1 MTTYDY
7 SNPRNASEAKKL
19 LAALLPKAQARAAA
33 TRSSDGDTYLQ
44 TGNQVARSVLSSL
57 RGNNLKGVH
66 VYRAPLGG
74 WSADVELK
82 DVPRGMPNILGT
94 PSAHPCRT
102 RDDAV
107 RAITEFLVTI
117 LVQEKEQPP
126 EAPEAVRWFMLH
138 DLEIGLNADLVDQLS
153 DRKSTRLNSSH

>member
-1 MTTYDY
+1 
-7 SNPRNASEAKKL
+7 
-19 LAALLPKAQARAAA
+19 
-33 TRSSDGDTYLQ
+33 
-44 TGNQVARSVLSSL
+44 
-57 RGNNLKGVH
+57 
-66 VYRAPLGG
+66 
-74 WSADVELK
+74 
-82 DVPRGMPNILGT
+82 MPNILGT

-153 DRKSTRLNSSH
+153 ATDPDFGHQGVHEAIARFVRSEERRVGKECVRMCRSRWSPYH